1 MQTPLRLLACCL
13 LVTGCSSSVG
23 SDVAPGRRSLPPA
36 ADAGPGGPAGDGGS
50 PVTPPPTSDELCGN
64 GFDDD
69 GNGQVDEGCSC
80 ETSATQPCHPDATV
94 AGVGAC
100 ALGLQTCSGSGEF
113 GEWSACSGATL
124 PAAEICNDG
133 VDNDCDGLLDCTD
146 VDDCGCA
153 CAPAVDPGVSLIS
166 VLSGFSHVEDCGPGC
181 ADLWVGRIGDN
192 YWSGWCSIFEEA
204 TSISVLVPGAIR
216 SAVLER
222 AQWDDYMRV
231 ILNDVQVWSGPDGN
245 FPPETGGDCELSTSW
260 DTNPGVDLTSRF
272 AAGGEIRFRIR
283 VSVAG
288 EGEGYARIRI
298 LYDPVLLTGVPGCA
312 TP

>member
-1 MQTPLRLLACCL
+1 MQTLRVVACCL
-13 LVTGCSSSVG
+13 VVTGCTGSVVVPG
-23 SDVAPGRRSLPPA
+23 SIRMRPS
-36 ADAGPGGPAGDGGS
+36 ADAGPGGSVGGGDAA
-50 PVTPPPTSDELCGN
+50 PVAPGRPSDGVCGN
-64 GFDDD
+64 GFDDN
-69 GNGQVDEGCSC
+69 GNGEIDEGCAC
-80 ETSATQPCHPDATV
+80 VTGATQQCHPDATV

-100 ALGLQTCSGSGEF
+100 AWGVQTCDGAEF
-113 GEWSACSGATL
+113 GGWSACTGAAL

-146 VDDCGCA
+146 VADCGCA
-153 CAPAVDPGVSLIS
+153 CAAAVDPGTSLIS
-166 VLSGFSHVEDCGPGC
+166 VLGGYSHVEACGPGC

-192 YWSGWCSIFEEA
+192 YWSGWCSIFEES
-204 TSISVLVPGAIR
+204 TSISVLVPAAIR

-245 FPPETGGDCELSTSW
+245 FPPETGGDCELDTSW
-260 DTNPGVDLTSRF
+260 DTNPGVDLTDRF
-272 AAGGEIRFRIR
+272 TVGGEIRFLIR

-298 LYDPVLLTGVPGCA
+298 LYDPVVVTGTPGC
-312 TP
+312 PPP